1 MRIRDAIWFDMD
13 FSPKEEAIIRTPTF
27 QRLHRIKQLGNTH
40 HVYPCAMHTRF
51 DHSLGVCHLSKVLCD
66 RAGIPQGER
75 EEIRLAALL
84 HDITHTPFAHTLAGQ
99 LGLLRSWETKDQYKR
114 RFKDIQNELEVMEVE
129 TLHPDDRR
137 QLVKLLGQ
145 PDFLSIASGDP
156 SRVKKPY
163 RAELVADS
171 FCADLLDYLRR
182 DIRLCGLKREYDERI
197 LDQAVLLRY
206 YKKQHFGL
214 DITVPSTLMGRMRS
228 ASAVSE
234 YVNLLYTRYALS
246 ERVYFYRAKLA
257 ADALLGKAFRI
268 ILAEGET
275 IGGRSPEDFLY
286 DTSDELFVEALS
298 NHPNPEVS
306 YLGKRLRNRQLPG
319 CAHELDRSRLS
330 ETQLGLIFITFRGR
344 SNLFKWLEVE
354 TEIANKARARPADII
369 IHSDEPE
376 MSLKGADA
384 LIRDEKG
391 KVRRLNKYKE
401 IPEAQTLER
410 AHRALWRLCIFIGER
425 DLQTAVKVRSIAKG
439 VLSDLL
445 SGAK

>member
-214 DITVPSTLMGRMRS
+214 DITAPSALNGRIRSPSVVEEYTHLLEIRYTLS
-228 ASAVSE
+228 A
-234 YVNLLYTRYALS
+234 
-246 ERVYFYRAKLA
+246 RVYFYGAKLE

-268 ILAEGET
+268 MLAEGET
-275 IGGRSPEDFLY
+275 IGGRSLEDFLY
-286 DTSDELFVEALS
+286 DTSDELLVEALC
-298 NHPNPEVS
+298 NHLNSQVS
-306 YLGKRLRNRQLPG
+306 YLGKRLKNRHLPY
-319 CAHELDRSRLS
+319 CAHDVDRNGLT
-330 ETQLGLIFITFRGR
+330 ETQLAHLLVTFRGR
-344 SNLFKWLEVE
+344 NNLSKWLQVE
-354 TEIANKARARPADII
+354 REIANRAGVEPADII
-369 IHSDEPE
+369 IQCHQPE
-376 MSLKGADA
+376 MSLKGANV
-384 LIRDEKG
+384 LIRDEG
-391 KVRRLNKYKE
+391 GVVRRLNKYDE
-401 IPEAQTLER
+401 IPEAQLLEQT
-410 AHRALWRLCIFIGER
+410 HKALWRLYVFSGQR
-425 DLQTAVKVRSIAKG
+425 DLQTCKQVRSIAKE

-445 SGAK
+445 SEAE